1 MCRLH
6 TRSIAGALRKLGRE
20 IKTTAIMRT
29 RFSFYSRYKLK
40 IACTLT
46 NYPTNFIFWH
56 ERAHFQRTW
65 LATMFYYY
73 VVVISPQN
81 AFTIHVPFNMQHLET
96 RNLLELYKVKQVV
109 TTARLGRM
117 APCAQAAKQMY
128 LEEVLLLRAYKHF

>member
-1 MCRLH
+1 
-6 TRSIAGALRKLGRE
+6 
-20 IKTTAIMRT
+20 MRT

-46 NYPTNFIFWH
+46 DYPTNFIFWH

-73 VVVISPQN
+73 LVVIFPQN
-81 AFTIHVPFNMQHLET
+81 AFTIHVPLNIQRLET
-96 RNLLELYKVKQVV
+96 RNSLELYKVKEVV

-128 LEEVLLLRAYKHF
+128 LEEVLCSGRKHF